1 MRCLYGRLN
10 QALLSR
16 LGFKEALKRSF
27 KAVLKD
33 FAIALAI
40 DQSHVAAHPVS
51 SHIPAPCCQKKR
63 ECGDLKLADGLRR
76 SGTEAQWMQFGKI
89 SNPKRKQ
96 NEGSLRNS
104 IIASHMDSNGVD
116 SGEHMRQTHPNEHL

>member
-10 QALLSR
+10 QAFLSR

-51 SHIPAPCCQKKR
+51 SHIPAPCCQKKAR
-63 ECGDLKLADGLRR
+63 VRRFKTCRRVEKIWNRSAVDAVWEDLKSEEKA
-76 SGTEAQWMQFGKI
+76 K
-89 SNPKRKQ
+89 
-96 NEGSLRNS
+96 
-104 IIASHMDSNGVD
+104 
-116 SGEHMRQTHPNEHL
+116 